1 MKLCIPA
8 RTHFSSHKYKSQ
20 TSSLIATLVLL
31 LHSPET
37 TLTIQ
42 ISHRQP
48 SYRPGRA
55 TQQGTCQQ
63 GLQTN
68 NAF

>member
-1 MKLCIPA
+1 MKLWIPA
-8 RTHFSSHKYKSQ
+8 RTHFSSHKHKSQ

-31 LHSPET
+31 LHSLET

-42 ISHRQP
+42 ISHMQP
-48 SYRPGRA
+48 SYWPGRA

-68 NAF
+68 DAR